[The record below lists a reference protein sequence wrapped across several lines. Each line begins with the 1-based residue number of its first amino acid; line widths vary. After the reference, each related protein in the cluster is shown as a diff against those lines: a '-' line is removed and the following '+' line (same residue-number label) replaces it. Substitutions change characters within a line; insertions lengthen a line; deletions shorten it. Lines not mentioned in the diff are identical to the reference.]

1 MKALVL
7 DETGPIEEK
16 PIKLKDVPEPEP
28 DEGQVKID
36 VDYCGVCHTD
46 LHIVEGDLDI
56 PRLPLVPGHQIVGR
70 VEKLGENVTEFS
82 VGERVG
88 VPWLYSTCGECEFCR
103 EGRENL
109 CEEIR
114 FTGLHADGGFA
125 EKTVSEENF
134 TYSLPE
140 GLSSAK
146 VAPMLCGGV
155 IGYRALQTSGVSEG
169 EILGLYGFGSS
180 AHMVIQMA
188 RFRGNEVY
196 VFTRSQEHRRL
207 ADELGAKWV
216 GGAKEDPPEKLDT
229 SIIFAPAGWIVP
241 EALRVTRRG
250 GKVVTAGIHM
260 SPIPEFDYDLLW
272 GERTLT
278 SVANSTRRDVRELLE
293 LAGKIPLET
302 TVETYALKEGPEVLK
317 KLKDSKIEASA
328 VLKI

>member
-7 DETGPIEEK
+7 DETASIEEE
-16 PIKLKDVPEPEP
+16 PLKLKDVPEPEP

-46 LHIVEGDLDI
+46 LHVVEGDLDI
-56 PRLPLVPGHQIVGR
+56 PSLPLVPGHQIVGR
-70 VEKLGENVTEFS
+70 VEKSGENVEKFD
-82 VGERVG
+82 VGDRVG
-88 VPWLYSTCGECEFCR
+88 VPWLYSTCGECKFCE

-109 CEEIR
+109 CEGIR

-125 EKTVSEENF
+125 EKTVSEEGF

-140 GLSSAK
+140 GLSPVK

-155 IGYRALQTSGVSEG
+155 IGYRALQISGASEG
-169 EILGLYGFGSS
+169 DNLGLYGFGSS

-188 RFRGNEVY
+188 RFRGSEVY
-196 VFTRSQEHRRL
+196 VFTRSREHRRL

-216 GGAKEDPPEKLDT
+216 GGAEDDPPEKLHT

-293 LAGKIPLET
+293 LADKIPLET
-302 TVETYALKEGPEVLK
+302 TVETYPLKEGPEVLK
-317 KLKDSKIEASA
+317 KLKDSEIEASA